1 LNKNKQICWANSTFD
16 ESKIVILGI
25 PDESGSHAIFAGASA
40 APDHIRKISNANDV
54 YVEKKLHCLAQ
65 PTFGVG
71 KTRVH
76 DFGNIKKR
84 QVPQV
89 FEKILG
95 SKKLP
100 ISIGGDHSNTTP
112 LLKAFAKKYG
122 KISLVYFDA
131 HPDFVSHTRNY
142 YGSVIT
148 DCLDYIDVKSS
159 IQIGIRS
166 PEQEELENIKKHK
179 LQVITPFDIVEKGIK
194 SVTKTILDT
203 VKENVYVSFDMDC
216 LDPAFAP
223 GVSVPVP
230 IGVQATEA
238 MYSLRKI
245 VQRGIVGFDLME
257 VCPAHDLNDV
267 TSHLASRMIGELV
280 SSCKV

>member
-1 LNKNKQICWANSTFD
+1 MNKNKQICWANSTFD

-54 YVEKKLHCLAQ
+54 YVEKKLQCLAQ